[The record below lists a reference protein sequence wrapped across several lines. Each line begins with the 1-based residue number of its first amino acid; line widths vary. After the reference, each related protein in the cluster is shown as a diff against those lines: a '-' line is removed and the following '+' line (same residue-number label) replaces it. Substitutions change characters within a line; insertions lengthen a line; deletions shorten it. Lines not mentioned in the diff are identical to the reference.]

1 MDTPRVDEQV
11 ELIENLE
18 RRKPSVFALV
28 EVVPAVFARSL
39 EREITE
45 LRQRI
50 EDMELQNELAR
61 LGF

>member
-11 ELIENLE
+11 ELIEKSE
-18 RRKPSVFALV
+18 STIFAIV

-45 LRQRI
+45 LRQKI
-50 EDMELQNELAR
+50 SDMELQNELAR

>member
-11 ELIENLE
+11 ELIEN
-18 RRKPSVFALV
+18 SDFALV

-45 LRQRI
+45 LRQKI